1 MSNKLPPKTLGALG
15 ESLAADYLSHHGYR
29 ILERNWRWT
38 RGEIDLIAEKDGEIV
53 FVEVKARRSHRYGT
67 PQDAVTRAKQHKLIQ
82 SAYAYLEDSN
92 RHRSPWRIDV
102 VALDLHADGQV
113 ERLDHIE
120 NAVRGN

>member
-1 MSNKLPPKTLGALG
+1 MSDKLPPKTLGALG
-15 ESLAADYLSHHGYR
+15 ESLAADYLTHHGYR

-67 PQDAVTRAKQHKLIQ
+67 PQDAVTRAKQHKLIR

-92 RHRSPWRIDV
+92 RNRSPWRIDV
-102 VALDLHADGQV
+102 VALDLHTDGKV

-120 NAVRGN
+120 NAVRGD

>member
-82 SAYAYLEDSN
+82 SAYAYLEDSH